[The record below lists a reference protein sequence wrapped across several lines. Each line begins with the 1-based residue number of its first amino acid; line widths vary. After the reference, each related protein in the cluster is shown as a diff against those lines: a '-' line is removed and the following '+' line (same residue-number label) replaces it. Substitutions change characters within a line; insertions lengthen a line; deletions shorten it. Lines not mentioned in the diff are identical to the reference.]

1 MDYMILT
8 EYLIYAAII
17 VVGIFILLL
26 IKRKTR
32 LPNHN
37 ELNNR
42 LRAHLNTLEQF
53 LKIEREHPSN
63 GYDFFR
69 KITKFIYT
77 TDRLAYTTNLL
88 AEKERIGDLDNI
100 SQTLYEV
107 ENLLAPYKFGLR
119 EGEDFS
125 EYERALAKVRECIR
139 FSENLLARDK
149 QLKGRA

>member
-53 LKIEREHPSN
+53 LK
-63 GYDFFR
+63 
-69 KITKFIYT
+69 
-77 TDRLAYTTNLL
+77 
-88 AEKERIGDLDNI
+88 IGDLDNI

>member
-42 LRAHLNTLEQF
+42 LRAYLNTLEQF
-53 LKIEREHPSN
+53 LKNEREHPSN

-88 AEKERIGDLDNI
+88 AARNEDMFFVVSFCRNYCFRSDGKSVDNNFI
-100 SQTLYEV
+100 SITTMIIQ
-107 ENLLAPYKFGLR
+107 
-119 EGEDFS
+119 
-125 EYERALAKVRECIR
+125 
-139 FSENLLARDK
+139 
-149 QLKGRA
+149 